1 MRHPFILLLPGSLL
15 SKIKEKNKVRNL
27 PIICLVCMAL
37 MQDKPPQL
45 VGDICPTHWRRISNA
60 LEIYR
65 QDIGDPLPT
74 DWQRI
79 SNVQQIYF
87 VY

>member
-1 MRHPFILLLPGSLL
+1 
-15 SKIKEKNKVRNL
+15 
-27 PIICLVCMAL
+27 MAL